1 MPSELYLP
9 PPSSVGSLSRRGS
22 WQFFPTGRRESLDR
36 GLGLMEPP
44 VNINSSSAL
53 PSPVSLPSPRVF
65 EFYEKTSSSIP
76 RLQSPKPLE
85 SRPHV
90 LKPLEI
96 PARMELPPSSPPL
109 PRMSGGIFHL
119 GDSNRTTPTT
129 SDLSQTASTANTQS
143 HSSVDISNPN
153 HRWYRHPSPHGALL
167 PSPPMS
173 TGTVSHL
180 PSPQSGPIDTMPN
193 SPPMSDEECTQTES
207 RKGSKAASSKTL
219 GTWQKWED
227 DRLLQGVKL
236 YGAKDWKYIAAL
248 VGNRTTKQCRER
260 YNENLAP
267 HLSHEKASPEE
278 IHYIMHLVAH
288 MGTHWAKIAQ
298 KTKNR
303 SPNFVKN
310 LYHSQMGRRTR
321 DEKRKRQAAVVA
333 ARNHYTTQTAQLPL
347 PSPIGSYSP
356 RSASHLPPLSQLPIP
371 QPSGHDTQWQG
382 SQSSYSYRY

>member
-9 PPSSVGSLSRRGS
+9 PPSAVGSLSRRGS
-22 WQFFPTGRRESLDR
+22 WQYFPTGRRESLDR
-36 GLGLMEPP
+36 GPGLMEPP
-44 VNINSSSAL
+44 VNINASSAL

-65 EFYEKTSSSIP
+65 EFFEKSSLP
-76 RLQSPKPLE
+76 RHQSPKPLE
-85 SRPHV
+85 SRS
-90 LKPLEI
+90 LLLAPLEI

-109 PRMSGGIFHL
+109 PRMSAGIFHHGESNRISPTNTEL
-119 GDSNRTTPTT
+119 FQTPSTAKTQSQSSADSN
-129 SDLSQTASTANTQS
+129 SNSQ
-143 HSSVDISNPN
+143 
-153 HRWYRHPSPHGALL
+153 RWFRQPSPHGALL

-173 TGTVSHL
+173 TGTVSQL
-180 PSPQSGPIDTMPN
+180 PSPQSGPVDSLPD
-193 SPPMSDEECTQTES
+193 SPPMSDEECNHAEV
-207 RKGSKAASSKTL
+207 RKSSKAASSKTL

-236 YGAKDWKYIAAL
+236 YGAKDWKYIAAM

-321 DEKRKRQAAVVA
+321 DEKRKRQAAAVA
-333 ARNHYTTQTAQLPL
+333 ARNHYTTQAQLPL

-356 RSASHLPPLSQLPIP
+356 RSAHSHLPPLNQLPLP
-371 QPSGHDTQWQG
+371 QPDSQWHG
-382 SQSSYSYRY
+382 SQSTYTYRY